1 MQKCRRKKA
10 EGGDVSKAPKPKMA
24 TMRELFKYMTLRH
37 KVLFGIGI
45 TFSVIGGLLI
55 PSIAVI

>member
-1 MQKCRRKKA
+1 
-10 EGGDVSKAPKPKMA
+10 MA
-24 TMRELFKYMTLRH
+24 TMRELLKYTTLRH

-55 PSIAVI
+55 PAIAVI